1 MLFSSS
7 PAARRHAPVCL
18 LHTQRHGVFTT
29 WALHRRPAD
38 DRDHGGSPGHDYSF
52 AGGTRVRV
60 FDTESTASRRGPWRP
75 GINSRGTTSSSC
87 TGPRKGLTIVNWTS
101 SPKPRS
107 VAARLE
113 QFPLRCV
120 CLSTTTRPRSASR
133 PIFVGRAIERTA
145 RLRPTAPFNE
155 GVRPFSTQAR
165 KGAGSV
171 SFVTRSGRRRLSSV
185 VQLTTAH
192 FSLLLPPTRRSLSHL
207 PFPPHLDNSRPDR
220 AACPSAVR
228 IHRRRSSPPS
238 SSLPVP
244 FSRLDFRLTA
254 SRSLIDSPESP
265 PFVNTFLSRLFFSYL

>member
-1 MLFSSS
+1 
-7 PAARRHAPVCL
+7 
-18 LHTQRHGVFTT
+18 
-29 WALHRRPAD
+29 
-38 DRDHGGSPGHDYSF
+38 
-52 AGGTRVRV
+52 
-60 FDTESTASRRGPWRP
+60 
-75 GINSRGTTSSSC
+75 
-87 TGPRKGLTIVNWTS
+87 VNWIS

-113 QFPLRCV
+113 QFPLGCV

-145 RLRPTAPFNE
+145 RSRPTAPFNE

-207 PFPPHLDNSRPDR
+207 PFLPISTILDRIALLAHLQCAYTAVAALRHRLRSSSCSAASTSASRPH
-220 AACPSAVR
+220 AP
-228 IHRRRSSPPS
+228 
-238 SSLPVP
+238 
-244 FSRLDFRLTA
+244 
-254 SRSLIDSPESP
+254 
-265 PFVNTFLSRLFFSYL
+265 